1 MSFRSL
7 LLFALAFTTPAA
19 ALATSPTDPADT
31 HPLTDDAPFAAAEK
45 AQDDEEPL
53 LTDELYNAIDAPPTS
68 ADRLEEQGAV
78 VEELLDDGLPPPP
91 DELAVV
97 GFLAGLVG
105 AGSTVGL
112 AATLVMGTGLTT
124 MMAMSCCSAPK
135 WTYTIGE
142 VGMYAIPLLLPL
154 MLAIPPLAIALAL
167 WWADAGWNAVGA
179 AAIFSGLAFVAAA
192 PFIAGAVGMA
202 SIFTIVVGAELGMPL
217 GPTGAFAGGVAG
229 AGVAVIGISVVTG
242 LDIGAVAA
250 GGAAWGGGADESRAL
265 AKLYKEEDDWLYE

>member
-78 VEELLDDGLPPPP
+78 VEELL
-91 DELAVV
+91 

-242 LDIGAVAA
+242 LVIGAVAA